1 MGGVCAIAG
10 LESALGTHLASN
22 LRTAGNWETKPYSR
36 LDPLLGVSALVVL
49 NIADYD
55 AAGHRQRPAIEDLR
69 NALDEAALNGVECV
83 VLLSSAL
90 VYGAWPNNPVPL
102 TEESALRPD
111 QRLEYARDLAVAE
124 QIVDE
129 WRRSG
134 TQRRAMILRAVP
146 TMSAQHTG
154 ALVRALA
161 AGLGTRSSEDDA
173 PAQFLHEDD
182 LVSAIRILMESGA
195 DGVYNVAPDGAIPS
209 DTLRALSGAA
219 PRIKLPSVLADAVS
233 ELRWNFQRGPI
244 PPGLRPYVHSPW
256 IVSNDKLRSIGWEPT
271 VTNEQAFVEGTE
283 SKWWTMLTPK
293 RKQEISLGLM
303 VLAGVAAFA
312 GLMFGIR
319 RFTRGK

>member
-10 LESALGTHLASN
+10 LESSLGARLSAN
-22 LRTAGNWETKPYSR
+22 LRNHANWEVKPYSR
-36 LDPLLGVSALVVL
+36 IDSLLGVSTLVVL

-55 AAGHRQRPAIEDLR
+55 AAGHRQRPVLEDFR
-69 NALDEAALNGVECV
+69 KALEDASANGVECV
-83 VLLSSAL
+83 VLLSSAM

-102 TEESALRPD
+102 TEDSALRPD
-111 QRLEYARDLAVAE
+111 QGLDYARDLAVAE
-124 QIVDE
+124 QLLDE
-129 WRRSG
+129 WRRDNAN
-134 TQRRAMILRAVP
+134 RRAVVLRAVP

-161 AGLGTRSSEDDA
+161 AGLGTRSAEDDA

-182 LVSAIRILMESGA
+182 LVSAIRLVIETGA
-195 DGVYNVAPDGAIPS
+195 NGVFNVAPDGSIPG
-209 DTLRALSGAA
+209 DTLRALSGVA
-219 PRIKLPSVLADAVS
+219 PRIKLPSVLADAVA

-244 PPGLRPYVHSPW
+244 PPGLRRYVHSSW
-256 IVSNDKLRSIGWEPT
+256 VVSNGKLRAQGWEPT

-303 VLAGVAAFA
+303 AVGSLAVLGAIV
-312 GLMFGIR
+312 LWVR
-319 RFTRGK
+319 RISRAK